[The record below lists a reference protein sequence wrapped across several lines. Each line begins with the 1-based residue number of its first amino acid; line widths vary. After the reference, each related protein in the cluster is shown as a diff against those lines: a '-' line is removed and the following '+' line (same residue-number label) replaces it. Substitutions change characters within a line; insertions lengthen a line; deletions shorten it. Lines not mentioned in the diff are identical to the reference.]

1 MASTAVLKSVRAH
14 PKLLS
19 LQHVED
25 AFLLSCTANAPM
37 TPLGHDASMFTA
49 ATVSPRDPAAKL
61 AAAAGAAAGAAA
73 ASASVASTSPTA
85 AKLQSLPV
93 AAFAS
98 HRACI
103 PSSSASSD
111 DASDDELDDETDD
124 SGRAAAA
131 SASSAA
137 SAAATSSSSVK
148 SNTGRWTEAEH
159 QLFLQGLETFPYRA
173 WKKIATLI
181 KTRTVVQIRTHA
193 QKYYQKLEKEE
204 ARLKERQAQDR
215 AALAAATT
223 TTATG
228 ATGAAAT
235 SPSLPS
241 LLLAPPSS
249 PTAQKKKM
257 HLMRKR
263 KCSLLDMD
271 TDSDALVLP
280 SVPKRLARELPLA
293 AHMSPKQ
300 KQLSSL
306 SGAKMLLG
314 GHHSMDARFVFGRS
328 SKSHA
333 GMQAAHQLPL
343 DFADAAAEAMILDFA
358 EDKVLAD
365 YSLDCVDQTLASI
378 DNDDLL
384 QLTEEELEWFSTT
397 STESASVSGDVLTD
411 GAMDVAGAECCIPE
425 SDPTALD
432 CENFAADL
440 CLDDEDFVL
449 DPEKFLSSYF
459 APSEQA

>member
-19 LQHVED
+19 LQHVD
-25 AFLLSCTANAPM
+25 DVFLLSCTGNAPM
-37 TPLGHDASMFTA
+37 TPLGHDASLFTA

-61 AAAAGAAAGAAA
+61 AAAAAVAPPASIS
-73 ASASVASTSPTA
+73 SASFSPASS
-85 AKLQSLPV
+85 KLQAHPAS
-93 AAFAS
+93 AFAS

-103 PSSSASSD
+103 SSSASSD
-111 DASDDELDDETDD
+111 DASDEELDDELDDSSRA
-124 SGRAAAA
+124 SGG
-131 SASSAA
+131 SS
-137 SAAATSSSSVK
+137 SSSLATSSVK

-215 AALAAATT
+215 AALAA
-223 TTATG
+223 G
-228 ATGAAAT
+228 ADGAA
-235 SPSLPS
+235 SPLPPLVS
-241 LLLAPPSS
+241 TPPS
-249 PTAQKKKM
+249 PAAQKKKM

-263 KCSLLDMD
+263 KCSVLDMD
-271 TDSDALVLP
+271 MASDALVLP
-280 SVPKRLARELPLA
+280 SVPKRLAREQPLA

-300 KQLSSL
+300 KHLSSL
-306 SGAKMLLG
+306 SGSKLLLG
-314 GHHSMDARFVFGRS
+314 GHPMDARFVFNRTQ
-328 SKSHA
+328 KSHHS
-333 GMQAAHQLPL
+333 GIQASHQLPL
-343 DFADAAAEAMILDFA
+343 DFADAAAEAMILEFA

-397 STESASVSGDVLTD
+397 STESNSVSGDVLSE
-411 GAMDVAGAECCIPE
+411 GAAVDMVSAECCGTA
-425 SDPTALD
+425 SDPAALD

-459 APSEQA
+459 APTEQA